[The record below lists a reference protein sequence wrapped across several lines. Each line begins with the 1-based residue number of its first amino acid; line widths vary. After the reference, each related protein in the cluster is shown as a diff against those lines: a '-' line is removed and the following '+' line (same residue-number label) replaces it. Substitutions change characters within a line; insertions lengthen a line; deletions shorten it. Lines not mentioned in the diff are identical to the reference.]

1 MKQIYKLLALVAF
14 IAAFVPCARAA
25 EWSYDWPVNASADK
39 ANGYAG
45 GFYNFGTTLDPD
57 ITSIE
62 RTLNGMAWKL
72 SFDKGT
78 KLTYLA
84 SSGQAVGAKG
94 GFSSYFSLSSSAF
107 SGKIKKVSVTTRTKE
122 ADAMLTVSVNGKA
135 YKCGDATE
143 VCYTVSSGTTPVE
156 YTFTP
161 GADGEQEGEILMYFT
176 IPGAANNAY
185 VKKVVVEYE
194 EVVSGVAAPVFS
206 PEAGTFDEPVAVA
219 ITGPEGAEI
228 LYTTDGSNPRAEGN
242 TAVKVYDGTAVTI
255 AETSVLKA
263 VAKVGNEFSAVTE
276 GEYVVRAT
284 PGIKLYGKTEFTIE
298 LLEEDLIMIDNPN
311 KVEPIKYVSSNPQVA
326 WADNYGHIYTYSV
339 GETEITVTFAG
350 NDRYLPQSISVPVKV
365 IAKEP
370 LAGLTVSPGEGT
382 YSDLTEVTV
391 ECTDPRA
398 VTLWYYIGD
407 KAMGVDD
414 LGMLEEFTINPST
427 KMTLQLDHSCVL
439 TVQAVGNNVWS
450 LPQVVNYTINMP
462 LKAKFEAGDTYATI
476 YRNGFDS
483 EEEANEWNHSDGSNW
498 QLTSATG
505 FQGLPPFSSINPD
518 SKYSL
523 FHRYA
528 NTNDVSVVTSPD
540 MVVPE
545 GGQVRF
551 YAAFN
556 PVWIYDGN
564 LMLYVCENV
573 DGATPVKIWDAFLA
587 SQEAATDD
595 IKWNQYSVDLAEY
608 VGKEV
613 YFAFAYELTNG
624 DNVLIDDFEL
634 VAPKEDVS
642 VVTVSTGE
650 PVAFRDLSS
659 GQPEAW
665 EWQFPGAAT
674 ETSAEQNP
682 VVVYETP
689 GSYDVTLTVR
699 KGDES
704 NTVTRAKYVVVRSV
718 APTAAIGVPSGV
730 YYSPE
735 AGLVVPLNTPLTFTD
750 ASKGNPTEYVWKLPG
765 TDLKSSA
772 EKDVTVKYVE
782 EGQFDVDLA
791 VSNDAGTSTTYI
803 YGVKAGGESLAW
815 NISAAENGD
824 LGILQLGWYGNY
836 GGTNWLGM
844 EAFAEAFEKPAAAVT
859 ISGVNV
865 YFASVT
871 AVSTDAEI
879 TVSIAKADENGLPG
893 EVLATAK
900 LPVSELVDASE
911 TYNDPTEFVFSKPVK
926 IADAFFVAIGGFPN
940 ASSSA
945 GEDNIAM
952 YALRRDPSG
961 RNTAYHLLE
970 NQDDMGN
977 PTGGSTWYAQEEDKC
992 SFAIAPKLVFDN
1004 PSSGVEAVGE
1014 ATEEGPVTYYNLQ
1027 GIRVDAENLA
1037 PGIYIRRQG
1046 SVSTKVRL

>member
-25 EWSYDWPVNASADK
+25 EWSYDWPVSASADK

-45 GFYNFGTTLDPD
+45 GFYNFGTSLDAD
-57 ITSIE
+57 LTSME
-62 RTLNGMAWKL
+62 RTLNGMTWTL

-84 SSGQAVGAKG
+84 SSGQAVGSSG
-94 GFSSYFSLSSSAF
+94 GYSSYFSLSSSAF
-107 SGKIKKVSVTTRTKE
+107 SGKIKKVAVTTRTKV
-122 ADAMLTVSVNGKA
+122 ADAMLSVSVNGKA
-135 YKCGDATE
+135 YKCGGATE
-143 VCYTVSSGTTPVE
+143 VCYTVSTTTPVE
-156 YTFTP
+156 YTFIP
-161 GADGEQEGEILMYFT
+161 DAGAEQEGEILMDFT
-176 IPGAANNAY
+176 IPGAANNAF

-194 EVVSGVAAPVFS
+194 EVVSNVGAPVFS
-206 PEAGTFDEPVAVA
+206 PEAGTFDEPVAVTV
-219 ITGPEGAEI
+219 TGQEGAEI

-263 VAKVGNEFSAVTE
+263 VAKVGDEFSAVTE
-276 GEYVVRAT
+276 GEYVVRTT
-284 PGIKLYGKTEFTIE
+284 PGITLYGKTEFTIE

-326 WADNYGHIYTYSV
+326 WADSYGYIYTYSV

-414 LGMLEEFTINPST
+414 LGMLEEYTINPST
-427 KMTLQLDHSCVL
+427 KMTLKLDHSCVL

-462 LKAKFEAGDTYATI
+462 LKAKFEAGDTYAVI

-556 PVWIYDGN
+556 PVFIYYGN

-587 SQEAATDD
+587 SQEAVTDD

-613 YFAFAYELTNG
+613 YFAFAYELTDG

-650 PVAFRDLSS
+650 PVAFRNLST

-665 EWQFPGAAT
+665 EWQFPGAVT

-682 VVVYETP
+682 VVVYEAP

-824 LGILQLGWYGNY
+824 LGILKLGLYGNY

-926 IADAFFVAIGGFPN
+926 IANAFFVTIGGFPN
-940 ASSSA
+940 ASNSA

-952 YALRRDPSG
+952 YVLHRDPSG

-992 SFAIAPKLVFDN
+992 SFAIAPKLMFDN
-1004 PSSGVEAVGE
+1004 PLSGVESVGE
-1014 ATEEGPVTYYNLQ
+1014 ATEEGSVTYYNLQ